1 MITKL
6 IWKFGQLKK
15 PQNEMKEETISLFFF
30 FFFHSTPVLLPNPN
44 RMFTKRLRE
53 ANERVKCTTFTS
65 NRTQP
70 SFIGFGFLSTLLN
83 WLNSSVIEIIRI
95 YWIKLIMIS

>member
-6 IWKFGQLKK
+6 IWKLGQLKK
-15 PQNEMKEETISLFFF
+15 PQNKMKEETISFFF
-30 FFFHSTPVLLPNPN
+30 FFFHSTPVLLSN

-53 ANERVKCTTFTS
+53 ANERVKCTIFTS

-83 WLNSSVIEIIRI
+83 WLNSSVQFI

>member
-6 IWKFGQLKK
+6 IWKLGQLKK
-15 PQNEMKEETISLFFF
+15 PQNEMKEETISFF

-70 SFIGFGFLSTLLN
+70 SFIGFGFLSTLL
-83 WLNSSVIEIIRI
+83 SSVMEIISI

>member
-1 MITKL
+1 MIAKL
-6 IWKFGQLKK
+6 IWKLGQLKK
-15 PQNEMKEETISLFFF
+15 PQNKMKEETIS
-30 FFFHSTPVLLPNPN
+30 FFFHSTPVLLPN
-44 RMFTKRLRE
+44 RIFTKRLRE

-83 WLNSSVIEIIRI
+83 WLNSSVMEIISI
-95 YWIKLIMIS
+95 YWINLIMIS

>member
-6 IWKFGQLKK
+6 IWKLGQLKK
-15 PQNEMKEETISLFFF
+15 PQNKMKEETISFF
-30 FFFHSTPVLLPNPN
+30 FFFHSTPVLLSN

>member
-6 IWKFGQLKK
+6 IWKLGKLKK
-15 PQNEMKEETISLFFF
+15 TQNKMKEETISFFF
-30 FFFHSTPVLLPNPN
+30 FFFHSTPVLLPN

-65 NRTQP
+65 NR
-70 SFIGFGFLSTLLN
+70 
-83 WLNSSVIEIIRI
+83 
-95 YWIKLIMIS
+95 

>member
-6 IWKFGQLKK
+6 IWKLGQLKK
-15 PQNEMKEETISLFFF
+15 PQNEMKEETISFFF
-30 FFFHSTPVLLPNPN
+30 FFFLFHSTPVLLPNPN

-53 ANERVKCTTFTS
+53 ANERVKCTTFTG

-70 SFIGFGFLSTLLN
+70 SFIGFGFLSTLLR
-83 WLNSSVIEIIRI
+83 SVIEIVSI

>member
-6 IWKFGQLKK
+6 IWKLGQLKK
-15 PQNEMKEETISLFFF
+15 PQNEMKEETISFFF

-70 SFIGFGFLSTLLN
+70 SFIGFGFLSTLL
-83 WLNSSVIEIIRI
+83 SSVMEIISI
-95 YWIKLIMIS
+95 YWIKLILIS

>member
-6 IWKFGQLKK
+6 IWKLGQLKK

-30 FFFHSTPVLLPNPN
+30 FFHSTPVLLPNSN

-53 ANERVKCTTFTS
+53 ANERVKCTIFTS

-83 WLNSSVIEIIRI
+83 WLNSSVQFI

>member
-1 MITKL
+1 MISKL
-6 IWKFGQLKK
+6 IWKLGQLKK
-15 PQNEMKEETISLFFF
+15 PQNEMKEETISFFF

-70 SFIGFGFLSTLLN
+70 SFIGFGFLSTLL
-83 WLNSSVIEIIRI
+83 SSVMEIVSI

>member
-6 IWKFGQLKK
+6 IWKLGQLKK
-15 PQNEMKEETISLFFF
+15 PQNEMKKETISF

-44 RMFTKRLRE
+44 RVFTKRLRE

-83 WLNSSVIEIIRI
+83 WLNRSVMEIISI

>member
-6 IWKFGQLKK
+6 IWKLGQLKK
-15 PQNEMKEETISLFFF
+15 PQNEMKEEIFF

-70 SFIGFGFLSTLLN
+70 SFIGFGFLSTLL
-83 WLNSSVIEIIRI
+83 SSVMEIVSI
-95 YWIKLIMIS
+95 YWIKLIS